1 MSYIK
6 KRVPRK
12 PGMTP
17 QEIIADRKTLANWF
31 NANVNLIVYT
41 SGTILLVVVITLG
54 IIWMKSGKGE
64 AANSALSSAM
74 VMYQNTVAELKDD
87 TDVGK
92 EKLELA
98 LKSLSEVASE
108 YASAQQGH
116 TASLFKANVL
126 FRLERYQEA
135 VATIE
140 ELEAK
145 NRELVSEINA
155 YYLLARSYEAMEDY
169 KMAIEFYQL
178 AKGRAR
184 GDMNAVIDIDLAR
197 NNELAG
203 DMKNAI
209 SIYREILSGYPDT
222 VFATRAE
229 KKLATLGITDQESL

>member
-17 QEIIADRKTLANWF
+17 QEIIADQKTLANWF

-41 SGTILLVVVITLG
+41 SGTILFVVVITLG

-169 KMAIEFYQL
+169 KMAIESYQL